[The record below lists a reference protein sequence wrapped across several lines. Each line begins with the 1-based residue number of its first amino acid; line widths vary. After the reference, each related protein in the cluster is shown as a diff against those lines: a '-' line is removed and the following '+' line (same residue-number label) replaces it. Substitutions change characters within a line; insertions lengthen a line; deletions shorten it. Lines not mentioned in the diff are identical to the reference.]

1 MIRFPKL
8 KKLMDTLSEKLKMI
22 KGFNNIDVEKLFLP
36 MGEKQNWTT
45 SNALFLPLG
54 HGRNVRLQMPGQ
66 LEISKLN
73 LRAL

>member
-36 MGEKQNWTT
+36 MGEKQN
-45 SNALFLPLG
+45 
-54 HGRNVRLQMPGQ
+54 
-66 LEISKLN
+66 
-73 LRAL
+73 